1 MTTKKEILKKVEE
14 VLDIID
20 YTSGYA
26 GLQEFQNSSLPEFIN
41 WYEDNIQYC
50 SPDAEAEGQKVV
62 DLLKAIV
69 S

>member
-1 MTTKKEILKKVEE
+1 MSKKEILKKVEE

-26 GLQEFQNSSLPEFIN
+26 GLQELQNSSLPEFLT

-50 SPDAEAEGQKVV
+50 SPDAKAAGQQVV
-62 DLLKAIV
+62 DLLKSIV

>member
-1 MTTKKEILKKVEE
+1 MNKKEILKKVEE

-26 GLQEFQNSSLPEFIN
+26 GLQELQNSSLPEFLT

-50 SPDAEAEGQKVV
+50 HPDAEAEGQKVV
-62 DLLKAIV
+62 TLLKAIV